1 MIIGKILSGRY
12 EIIEKIGEGGMAVVF
27 KARCR
32 LLKRNV
38 AVKILKPEF
47 TKNEKLIESFRRESQ
62 SAASLSHPNIVNV
75 YDVGVEGRNI
85 HYIVMEYIE
94 GKTLSQLIEEEK
106 MLSAEKTIH
115 ISKQIAS
122 ALNHAHKNHI
132 IHRDIKP
139 HNILITK
146 EGRAKVTDFGIAKAV
161 TSSTIVSGD
170 SIMGSAHYFSPEQA
184 RGGYIDEKSDIYS
197 LGIVIY
203 EMITGKVPFDGDS
216 PVSVAMKH
224 ISEEMRLPSEI
235 NSKTPKFL
243 ESIIMK
249 STQKI
254 QIKRYHSTV
263 ELLHDLERVFT
274 ADYQVSYKD
283 SADSKATRIMP
294 VIAESGEKS
303 AKNMGKRKNKK
314 TKTKTKGNAF
324 LRKSFLIRIS
334 AIASAIFL
342 AFAFSNA
349 VLFLKDLF
357 FVKEINVPDTIYFDY
372 TEAVTLLDE
381 KGLVPEINEA
391 FSTEVEKGQ
400 VISQDPDPQTIV
412 KEGAVIRLVVSKGI
426 KMVKM
431 PTLINKKLEDALF
444 LLEKNNLSEG
454 IIAREASELPVGII
468 IRQAPDPNEEIPE
481 NTDVDL
487 VVSDGIKIKT
497 ILMIDVI
504 GKPEDEAK
512 SNIESAGLKIGTI
525 EYEVSD
531 EYEKN
536 HIISQSIE
544 AGKEIE
550 ENTAISLIVSKGSEG
565 VEPDDTPE
573 SDDSE
578 TIYHEVPMRLFYDQ
592 AMNDIFTIKIFKIQ
606 EGNIE
611 MIYNEVH
618 NKENSGKEDILI
630 SGTGKARI
638 AIYFDDAMIAEKNL
652 DFETGQF
659 YD

>member
-47 TKNEKLIESFRRESQ
+47 TRDEKLIESFRRESQ

-75 YDVGVEGRNI
+75 YDVGIEGRNI

-94 GKTLSQLIEEEK
+94 GKTLNELIEEEK
-106 MLSAEKTIH
+106 MLSTDKTVH

-146 EGRAKVTDFGIAKAV
+146 EGRVKVTDFGIAKAV
-161 TSSTIVSGD
+161 TSSTIVSGE
-170 SIMGSAHYFSPEQA
+170 SVMGSVHYFSPEQA

-216 PVSVAMKH
+216 AVSVAMKH
-224 ISEEMRLPSEI
+224 ISEEMKPPSEI
-235 NSKTPKFL
+235 NPGIPKPL
-243 ESIIMK
+243 ESVIMK
-249 STQKI
+249 ATQKI
-254 QIKRYHSTV
+254 QIKRYHSAV
-263 ELLHDLERVFT
+263 ELLNDLERVFT
-274 ADYQVSYKD
+274 AGYQVAYKD
-283 SADSKATRIMP
+283 SEDSKATRVMP

-303 AKNMGKRKNKK
+303 AKDMGKRKHK
-314 TKTKTKGNAF
+314 KTKTKGNAF
-324 LRKSFLIRIS
+324 LQKSFLIRIS
-334 AIASAIFL
+334 AIVSAIFL
-342 AFAFSNA
+342 AFVFSNA
-349 VLFLKDLF
+349 VMFLKELF
-357 FVKEINVPDTIYFDY
+357 FIKEINVPDTIYFDY
-372 TEAVTLLDE
+372 SEAISLLDQ

-391 FSTEVEKGQ
+391 YSTEVEKGQ
-400 VISQDPDPQTIV
+400 VISQDPEPQAVV
-412 KEGAVIRLVVSKGI
+412 KEGAVVRLIVSKGKRMI
-426 KMVKM
+426 RM
-431 PTLINKKLEDALF
+431 PTLVNKKLEDALF

-454 IIAREASELPVGII
+454 IIAREASELPVGIV
-468 IRQAPDPNEEIPE
+468 IRQDPDPNEEVPE

-497 ILMIDVI
+497 ILMIDVV

-512 SNIESAGLKIGTI
+512 SNIEAAGLKIGTI
-525 EYEVSD
+525 EYEVS
-531 EYEKN
+531 EEFGQGHVIY
-536 HIISQSIE
+536 QSIE

-550 ENTAISLIVSKGSEG
+550 ENTAISLIVSKGEDEESE
-565 VEPDDTPE
+565 DTSATADTE
-573 SDDSE
+573 E
-578 TIYHEVPMRLFYDQ
+578 TVYEVPLRLFYDQ
-592 AMNDIFTIKIFKIQ
+592 ALNDIFTIKIFKIQ

-618 NKENSGKEDILI
+618 NKENSGKEDII
-630 SGTGKARI
+630 IEGTGKARI